1 MDELL
6 CKHLGISVQEV
17 AILRTLDP
25 ASLLLTPLVRR
36 IIDSI
41 NFPLLRASL
50 PQAQDVL
57 KRDLPDFYTWL
68 AHDLNVAPIPT
79 TPDHAIE
86 WIEDF
91 LLDRRSIPELI
102 ALHQR
107 LSSVVLM
114 QATPRFIHLFDA
126 LTFGRAEWQRAAA
139 LLCLALLAG
148 APPPDQGDA
157 RAMLP

>member
-6 CKHLGISVQEV
+6 GEHLGISVQEV
-17 AILRTLDP
+17 AALRALDP
-25 ASLLLTPLVRR
+25 PTLLTTPLVRK

-68 AHDLNVAPIPT
+68 AHDLNVASIPT

-91 LLDRRSIPELI
+91 LLDRRSILELI

-107 LSSVVLM
+107 LDSMVLV
-114 QATPRFIHLFDA
+114 QAIPRFIHLFDA
-126 LTFGRAEWQRAAA
+126 LTFGRAEWQRAVA
-139 LLCLALLAG
+139 LLCLVLLAG
-148 APPPDQGDA
+148 TRPPDQSGV
-157 RAMLP
+157 RP